1 MKKYL
6 AAGLLLLT
14 TLSSSAQKSYR
25 SSDGSQRN
33 MGGNGARLNI
43 DLGTGINA
51 NTALLGG
58 GLDYHFTEKFSMN
71 AGVGLISS
79 WGNKVYLGAKAYTRP
94 GHEGWAFG
102 GGLTY
107 NTGISEFVSEQE
119 TIYKTREK
127 VTLDLL
133 PQTCVFLSSYKY
145 WRIGQRNNRFFL
157 QLGWSRSVN
166 AVKFKQVSGTPV
178 SSNSAAV
185 TRFISPG
192 GLVIGIGFS
201 FGT

>member
-6 AAGLLLLT
+6 TSGLLLLIV
-14 TLSSSAQKSYR
+14 LSSSAQKSYR

-43 DLGTGINA
+43 DVGTGINA
-51 NTALLGG
+51 NTGLLGG
-58 GLDYHFTEKFSMN
+58 GLDYHFTQKFSMN
-71 AGVGLISS
+71 AGLGLIST
-79 WGNKVYLGAKAYTRP
+79 WGNKFYLGGKAYTRP

-107 NTGISEFVSEQE
+107 STGLSEFVTEQE
-119 TIYKTREK
+119 TIYGTTEK
-127 VTLDLL
+127 VTLNLL
-133 PQTCVFLSSYKY
+133 PQTCVFVSTYKY
-145 WRIGQRNNRFFL
+145 WKMGQRNNRFFL
-157 QLGWSRSVN
+157 QLGWSRSLN
-166 AVKFKQVSGTPV
+166 AQKFRQTGGVPV

-192 GLVIGIGFS
+192 GIVIGIGFS